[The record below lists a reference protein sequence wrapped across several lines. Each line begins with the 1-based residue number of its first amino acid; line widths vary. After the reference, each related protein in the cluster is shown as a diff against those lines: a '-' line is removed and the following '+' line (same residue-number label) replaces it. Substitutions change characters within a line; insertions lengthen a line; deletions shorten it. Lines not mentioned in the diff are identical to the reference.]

1 MNLFEKQQ
9 NEFTGRHIGPGP
21 KETTEMLATIG
32 VSSLD
37 ELIRKT
43 IPDSIRIQGDL
54 PLPSATGEYEYL
66 AELKK
71 TAAKNVSQNLRGIA
85 HHASSPPVSF

>member
-32 VSSLD
+32 VGSLD

-43 IPDSIRIQGDL
+43 IPDSIRIQGGDYVNEFKLIYLILADL
-54 PLPSATGEYEYL
+54 LMSNEAVMRHRSGG
-66 AELKK
+66 A
-71 TAAKNVSQNLRGIA
+71 
-85 HHASSPPVSF
+85 